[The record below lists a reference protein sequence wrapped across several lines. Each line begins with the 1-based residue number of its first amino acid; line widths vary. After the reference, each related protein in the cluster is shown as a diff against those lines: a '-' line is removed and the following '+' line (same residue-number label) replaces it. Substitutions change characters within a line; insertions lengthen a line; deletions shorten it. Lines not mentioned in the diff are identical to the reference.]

1 MTIAQLVELQ
11 IVILAVIGS
20 IPIGHPKV
28 RWAYA
33 NSNSDVILKE
43 RLSSYLMN
51 GQQNTFK
58 QKAASIATLL
68 ERVEKIQDDVH

>member
-1 MTIAQLVELQ
+1 M
-11 IVILAVIGS
+11 ILAVIGS

-28 RWAYA
+28 RWAYM

-51 GQQNTFK
+51 GQQNTIK

-68 ERVEKIQDDVH
+68 ERLEKRIQDDVH